1 MYNFGERVHILEKC
15 LPQLEDIQG
24 TRVELC
30 KNCFCRRCREY
41 RIIVAHILGKVI
53 GAIIRSIV
61 QYVCC
66 IWKLENMVR
75 INSTRKPEIT

>member
-30 KNCFCRRCREY
+30 KNLFGCRCREY

-53 GAIIRSIV
+53 GTIIRPIA
-61 QYVCC
+61 QHVCC
-66 IWKLENMVR
+66 IWKLGKMVR
-75 INSTRKPEIT
+75 IDNTRKPENT